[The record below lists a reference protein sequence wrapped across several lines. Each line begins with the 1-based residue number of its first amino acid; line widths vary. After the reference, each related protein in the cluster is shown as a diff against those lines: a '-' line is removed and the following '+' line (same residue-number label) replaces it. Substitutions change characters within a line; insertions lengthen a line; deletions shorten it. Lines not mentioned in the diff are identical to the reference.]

1 MYIFLLLKMDF
12 DFIVLDTNEF
22 YSKNK
27 MLHPWDS
34 SVERIDNPG
43 EALLTLIPL
52 LILFYFL
59 C

>member
-34 SVERIDNPG
+34 SVGRINNPG
-43 EALLTLIPL
+43 Q
-52 LILFYFL
+52 LFWLWFHF
-59 C
+59 